1 MTTHTQQTQ
10 QHATTQPFLP
20 AAPAHSMQNSVFTAR
35 RWDRATGSTSTVGAS
50 RARNRVPETR
60 EDSAGDSCGG
70 DFSNNTGD
78 GPVDSTEAQR
88 FDCDRRGDGH
98 GDARDVK
105 NEIGYASEDDGEE
118 VEGGAARAATSGFGT
133 VRDTYQGPPEV
144 DSAPP
149 NSFMVRAF
157 PNRHVPPARLPILV
171 LRRDYYYGVQGL
183 PFPIPD
189 IPIPDIHIETDAFS
203 VTSRASATG
212 SRKRRPAGFASAGS
226 EAGAGRFPRR
236 PAVSR
241 WAGTGLRARARAEAG
256 HRAGQRASA
265 EPVLPTSRAWS
276 PPLRGGAA
284 LANPGTRLIR
294 AMRTRRR
301 CLIAGGSPLAAR
313 RSARPRQTRPPSR
326 CSTPRTKRLGK

>member
-1 MTTHTQQTQ
+1 MVPPAPSDSAGGSTHAVGDDVGASDGPANTFAHAHQQAHFPAPGGTAGGFTAQPAHSHGGGGIGGGGGGGGVITTHTQQTQ

-171 LRRDYYYGVQGL
+171 LRRAHYDQKGA
-183 PFPIPD
+183 FPQD
-189 IPIPDIHIETDAFS
+189 CYHDCLLIPIPHT
-203 VTSRASATG
+203 RG
-212 SRKRRPAGFASAGS
+212 
-226 EAGAGRFPRR
+226 PR
-236 PAVSR
+236 
-241 WAGTGLRARARAEAG
+241 
-256 HRAGQRASA
+256 H
-265 EPVLPTSRAWS
+265 
-276 PPLRGGAA
+276 
-284 LANPGTRLIR
+284 
-294 AMRTRRR
+294 
-301 CLIAGGSPLAAR
+301 
-313 RSARPRQTRPPSR
+313 
-326 CSTPRTKRLGK
+326 